1 MWVVLE
7 ILLSLYCALFVISIM
22 LEDNSIADIFWW
34 VWFVITS
41 WILFIQW
48 VQDITQIFVLIIV
61 TFWWA
66 RLFSLF
72 IARKKRHKAEDP
84 RYAQWR
90 KKWKYFYLRSFFQVY
105 ILQMILML
113 LVATPLILI
122 FQSWDLYLPITILWW
137 VIAIFGLI
145 YEIIAD
151 IQVIKFLKNKKKWE
165 NTVFTWWLWKYSRNP
180 NYFWESVFWLGISII
195 SLPISYFWIIG
206 YITITLLLLFVS
218 GVPMKEKRQVSKNN
232 WQQYSEKT
240 NMFIPWIQKKH

>member
-113 LVATPLILI
+113 LVATPLL
-122 FQSWDLYLPITILWW
+122 
-137 VIAIFGLI
+137 
-145 YEIIAD
+145 
-151 IQVIKFLKNKKKWE
+151 
-165 NTVFTWWLWKYSRNP
+165 R
-180 NYFWESVFWLGISII
+180 
-195 SLPISYFWIIG
+195 
-206 YITITLLLLFVS
+206 FVS
-218 GVPMKEKRQVSKNN
+218 PYNN
-232 WQQYSEKT
+232 TLMSNRNIWTHLWNNRWYSSNKI
-240 NMFIPWIQKKH
+240 FKK